1 MTTLPIDVERGAED
15 DGYVLPLN
23 GYERMMDG
31 RLRCKFCDYTCK
43 DIRRLEEHMRT
54 HTGEK
59 PFRCQLCPFASAY
72 VRHLEAH
79 THSHTGE
86 KPYKCNLCSFRCGD
100 RSNLSHHRRRRHEAS
115 GSAPWGLRGG
125 GGARGR
131 MASVGFVHRTHHS
144 PQISLCHRIAGHG
157 GGQWAGTKCT
167 RSVLNVA
174 SVSCTSDAVGT
185 FGSGDMTPDL
195 RRDGLISDGGAAAAA
210 HLLDGRPLGQPSMSV
225 EHISGLGLEVDC
237 GSRAVRIEECS
248 QKVICWKTGRIIDEV
263 GYGNDYGIIHSDT
276 EEHIQGYNAD
286 ELASQK
292 KDKQT
297 QRNSHNLEALS
308 KSPVI
313 ASSYSLTQ
321 HSPNQSYPEKQP
333 QHQTHREPRCHSQSC
348 SPHTSSSYTGK
359 MEPAENGS
367 ECSTSLHRPSS
378 DREIIIKGNTLR
390 SRSSS
395 SSSSSSSSAVILSV
409 PHVSRSVLPNSHS
422 SLRFPGPGPGAP
434 VDGHT
439 CPHCGIWFPD
449 NVLFTI
455 HMGCH
460 GHDNPF
466 WCNLCGRRCHDR
478 YDFNCHFALGQHRR

>member
-144 PQISLCHRIAGHG
+144 PQISL
-157 GGQWAGTKCT
+157 
-167 RSVLNVA
+167 
-174 SVSCTSDAVGT
+174 
-185 FGSGDMTPDL
+185 
-195 RRDGLISDGGAAAAA
+195 
-210 HLLDGRPLGQPSMSV
+210 
-225 EHISGLGLEVDC
+225 
-237 GSRAVRIEECS
+237 
-248 QKVICWKTGRIIDEV
+248 IIDEV

-390 SRSSS
+390 SCSSS

>member
-1 MTTLPIDVERGAED
+1 
-15 DGYVLPLN
+15 
-23 GYERMMDG
+23 
-31 RLRCKFCDYTCK
+31 
-43 DIRRLEEHMRT
+43 
-54 HTGEK
+54 GEK
-59 PFRCQLCPFASAY
+59 PFRCHLCPFASAY

-115 GSAPWGLRGG
+115 GY
-125 GGARGR
+125 GGA
-131 MASVGFVHRTHHS
+131 
-144 PQISLCHRIAGHG
+144 
-157 GGQWAGTKCT
+157 
-167 RSVLNVA
+167 
-174 SVSCTSDAVGT
+174 
-185 FGSGDMTPDL
+185 
-195 RRDGLISDGGAAAAA
+195 AAAAA
-210 HLLDGRPLGQPSMSV
+210 HLLEGRPLGQPSMSV

-263 GYGNDYGIIHSDT
+263 GYEKDYGIINSDT
-276 EEHIQGYNAD
+276 EEHIQGYSTD
-286 ELASQK
+286 DLASRK

-313 ASSYSLTQ
+313 ASTYSLTQ
-321 HSPNQSYPEKQP
+321 HSPNQSRPEKQP
-333 QHQTHREPRCHSQSC
+333 QHQTHRQPRCHSQSC
-348 SPHTSSSYTGK
+348 SPHTSSSY
-359 MEPAENGS
+359 A
-367 ECSTSLHRPSS
+367 
-378 DREIIIKGNTLR
+378 GNTPR

-395 SSSSSSSSAVILSV
+395 SSSSSSSGAVILPV
-409 PHVSRSVLPNSHS
+409 PHVSRALLTNSHS
-422 SLRFPGPGPGAP
+422 SLGFPGPGTVAP

-478 YDFNCHFALGQHRR
+478 YDFNCHFALGQHR